1 MTDTKNSD
9 SEPETILDAVLF
21 EEGEHSFR
29 ERNEPVTEQ
38 PYKTS
43 SDTKGLMILMVVG
56 GGMTMGILLLVLPDW
71 AIPFLLG
78 GFVGLFIAAKL
89 ALDVLQLL
97 RRR

>member
-1 MTDTKNSD
+1 MTDTKNSNNE
-9 SEPETILDAVLF
+9 SETILDAVPV
-21 EEGEHSFR
+21 EEDVHHFQ

-71 AIPFLLG
+71 AIPIALG
-78 GFVGLFIAAKL
+78 GFVGLLIAVKL
-89 ALDVLQLL
+89 LLGLLQLL
-97 RRR
+97 RRS